1 MKSLQVML
9 AATTLALAAAG
20 VQAHGDEDHSQDAKK
35 TPAAPGSAT
44 PGAPAALQRLAD
56 GSLFVPKPVQRQLG
70 IRTLPVRIGDL
81 AATVELNGKV
91 IADPDSGGRV
101 QAAFSGSVMP
111 GPKGMPVPGRKV
123 AKGEVL
129 AWLRP
134 VASTIERG
142 NQKSQ
147 LAELEAQLAIA
158 DGRAK
163 RFEQLEGAVPQKE
176 TARGSDPPGRLPI
189 NSARQAGA

>member
-9 AATTLALAAAG
+9 AATTLALAAAAG

-81 AATVELNGKV
+81 AATVELNGKGIV
-91 IADPDSGGRV
+91 LESK
-101 QAAFSGSVMP
+101 Q
-111 GPKGMPVPGRKV
+111 KGTAM
-123 AKGEVL
+123 
-129 AWLRP
+129 
-134 VASTIERG
+134 
-142 NQKSQ
+142 
-147 LAELEAQLAIA
+147 
-158 DGRAK
+158 
-163 RFEQLEGAVPQKE
+163 QLEGAVIKE
-176 TARGSDPPGRLPI
+176 QGQTFAVVVVKRHVTDDRHEASSAMQSFSRCFPGMPIVLMSQDSRGV
-189 NSARQAGA
+189 A